1 MIIKKVRGKNFLAI
15 GNAFLEFDVTKYD
28 RSLIFGKNGNGKS
41 QIANMIVFTLF
52 DKMIKNI
59 TKSQIINSI
68 NGKATLCE
76 IEIDSN
82 GKSYLIRRG
91 IKPNIFE
98 IFEDGIALDQTVVKD
113 FQGFLEKNILRTTY
127 KTFLQTSILS
137 IENYKPF
144 MSLSKGDRRTFVE
157 DILDIKVFS
166 FMNQIV
172 KSKFSKNKEELKI
185 LDIDIANHINTARL
199 QKSHIDRLT
208 ELHDIGIDSIQ
219 KKIDSFN
226 SRKVILSESIE
237 KTDEINQELLIKQT
251 RLLKLSIEY
260 QKICREIDR
269 LSNLVLTLT
278 NEVKEIHSTENCSQC
293 NQPYPVAHKN
303 ESIDSKLALIDKYT
317 KNSSKLVLYLEK
329 YSEINSL
336 DTLIEEINTN
346 KKTLIELRSEL
357 RLINSS
363 ISQMKKEL
371 LEFGNS
377 DELVSLNKELQTS
390 VITVTELKNKK
401 STLNTDQEYNQT
413 MLELFSDSGV
423 KAKIV
428 DQYVP
433 IINDLVNSYLEKLD
447 FFISF
452 NLDSEFNEI
461 IKSRHRDTF
470 SYASFSAGEKQR
482 IDLAL
487 LFAFRQLAKIRNSF
501 DCNLLFLDEICD
513 SSIDTSGIDNLIK
526 IFESDDLKRSNIV
539 IISHRNKEVFEDRF
553 SGAYEIYK
561 EQGFS
566 QILDMSENKGEN

>member
-1 MIIKKVRGKNFLAI
+1 MIIKTVRGKNFLSI

-68 NGKATLCE
+68 NGKGTLCE
-76 IEIDSN
+76 IELTCN
-82 GKSYLIRRG
+82 GKEYLIRRG

-98 IFEDGIALDQTVVKD
+98 IYEDGTPLDQTVVKD

-137 IENYKPF
+137 IENYRPF

-172 KSKFSKNKEELKI
+172 KSKFSKNKEELKL
-185 LDIDIANHINTARL
+185 LDIDTVNVINTAKL
-199 QKSHIDRLT
+199 QKSHIDRLQN
-208 ELHDIGIDSIQ
+208 LHEIGVDSIQ
-219 KKIDSFN
+219 KKITEFSN
-226 SRKVILSESIE
+226 RKSVVKELIDKAESE
-237 KTDEINQELLIKQT
+237 NQDLQTKQT
-251 RLLKLSIEY
+251 RLLKLSIEH

-269 LSNLVLTLT
+269 LTNLVNTLT
-278 NEVKEIHSTENCSQC
+278 FELTEIHSKDTCTQC
-293 NQPYPVAHKN
+293 NQPYPVEHKN
-303 ESIDSKLALIDKYT
+303 ESIDSKLALIDKHT
-317 KNSSKLVLYLEK
+317 KNCNKLKQHLEK
-329 YSEINSL
+329 YSEIDEL
-336 DTLIEEINTN
+336 DNLTQEINQRT
-346 KKTLIELRSEL
+346 KFLIELRSEL
-357 RLINSS
+357 RLIESS
-363 ISQMKKEL
+363 IAPLNREL
-371 LEFGNS
+371 SEFGNT
-377 DELVSLNKELQTS
+377 DELILLNTELQKNVS
-390 VITVTELKNKK
+390 IAVELKNKK
-401 STLNTDQEYNQT
+401 SAINTDQEYNQS

-428 DQYVP
+428 DQYIP
-433 IINDLVNSYLEKLD
+433 IINNLVNSYLEKLD

-461 IKSRHRDTF
+461 IKSRHRDAF

-487 LFAFRQLAKIRNSF
+487 LFTFRQLAKIRNSF

-513 SSIDTSGIDNLIK
+513 SSIDTNGIDNLIK
-526 IFESDDLKRSNIV
+526 IFESPDLKHSNIV

-566 QILDMSENKGEN
+566 QILDISNKEK

>member
-1 MIIKKVRGKNFLAI
+1 MIIKKVRGKNFLSI
-15 GNAFLEFDVTKYD
+15 GNAFLEFDITKYD

-68 NGKATLCE
+68 NGKGTLCE
-76 IEIDSN
+76 IEITCN
-82 GKSYLIRRG
+82 GKEYLIRRG

-98 IFEDGIALDQTVVKD
+98 IYEDSVALDQTVVKD

-172 KSKFSKNKEELKI
+172 KSKFSKNKEELKLI
-185 LDIDIANHINTARL
+185 DIDIVNVINTAKL
-199 QKSHIDRLT
+199 QKSHIDRLQSLH
-208 ELHDIGIDSIQ
+208 ELGIDSIK
-219 KKIDSFN
+219 KKISDLDT
-226 SRKVILSESIE
+226 RKVRLKESISTLE
-237 KTDEINQELLIKQT
+237 NTNQELQNNQT
-251 RLLKLSIEY
+251 RLLKLSVEH

-269 LSNLVLTLT
+269 LTNLVFVLTTEL
-278 NEVKEIHSTENCSQC
+278 KEIHSTDNCSQC

-317 KNSSKLVLYLEK
+317 KNSSKLTLHIEK
-329 YSEINSL
+329 YSEISEL
-336 DTLIEEINTN
+336 DKVTQDINLN
-346 KKTLIELRSEL
+346 LKSLIELKSEL
-357 RLINSS
+357 RLIDSS
-363 ISQMKKEL
+363 IAPLNREL
-371 LEFGNS
+371 SEFGNT
-377 DELVSLNKELQTS
+377 DELVILNTELQKNVS
-390 VITVTELKNKK
+390 IAVELKNKK
-401 STLNTDQEYNQT
+401 SAINTDQEYNQS

-428 DQYVP
+428 DQYIP
-433 IINDLVNSYLEKLD
+433 IINNLVNSYLEKLD

-461 IKSRHRDTF
+461 IKSRHRDAF

-487 LFAFRQLAKIRNSF
+487 LFTFRQLAKIRNSF

-513 SSIDTSGIDNLIK
+513 SSIDTNGIDNLIK
-526 IFESDDLKRSNIV
+526 IFESPDLKRSNIV

-566 QILDMSENKGEN
+566 QILDMSTKGE